1 MAFSFASSVVCVLAA
16 GSISV
21 ANDVPIF
28 ERVEVA
34 QDVSVVAFGIIEDS
48 RCASREFC
56 FVEERLVVAVI
67 VSDHGNEREYALEM
81 GRPIQ
86 LQDGSLELVATSVAG
101 NGPEAT
107 PLKQYQL
114 DYTFTER

>member
-67 VSDHGNEREYALEM
+67 VSDNE
-81 GRPIQ
+81 PFF
-86 LQDGSLELVATSVAG
+86 
-101 NGPEAT
+101 NEAEFAART
-107 PLKQYQL
+107 TRVFN
-114 DYTFTER
+114 DAECDD